1 MQHEEDIERVIKSS
15 PESHGRW
22 KQVELEWAADRRL
35 VALPGSDALTQ
46 EILADGVYNQ
56 LGHGSFSRVYAI
68 DENWVLKLSRDW
80 TTLKVME
87 ALQARSSRF
96 PRIQRLMENQA
107 EYDGCVYH
115 AAIVERLEDGFP
127 IWVRSVVDGYRQPF
141 RANSASSASMRLRH
155 VSFLVSNGDIVV
167 PPTDMEPLS
176 SALQALAAV
185 CWLEKCIADLRYE
198 GN

>member
-1 MQHEEDIERVIKSS
+1 MRHDEDIERVIKSS
-15 PESHGRW
+15 PEVDERW
-22 KQVELEWAADRRL
+22 RQAELDWVTEHRL

-46 EILADGVYNQ
+46 AILADGVHNQ

-87 ALQARSSRF
+87 ALQSRSSRF

-115 AAIVERLEDGFP
+115 AAIVERLEDGFRYGSAQSSTGIGSHFEP
-127 IWVRSVVDGYRQPF
+127 TARLPRPCACVT
-141 RANSASSASMRLRH
+141 SASRFRTVTSLCRPRTRSRFPKR
-155 VSFLVSNGDIVV
+155 
-167 PPTDMEPLS
+167 
-176 SALQALAAV
+176 
-185 CWLEKCIADLRYE
+185 
-198 GN
+198 